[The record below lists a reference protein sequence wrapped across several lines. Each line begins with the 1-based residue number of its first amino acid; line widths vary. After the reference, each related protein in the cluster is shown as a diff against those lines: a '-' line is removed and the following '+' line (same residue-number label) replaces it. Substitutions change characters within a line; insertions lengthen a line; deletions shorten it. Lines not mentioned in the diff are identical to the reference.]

1 MKKIILFSFIL
12 LLVLPLSAYIDEKE
26 GWKTTDTDNEYA
38 FKVLFNGV
46 EYSEIGFSKTMTTY
60 SKGMGLTKNEYT
72 NKSLTLTQTAH
83 DASSYTY
90 STGDSK
96 GYMYWY
102 MSVCQAMTL
111 YLNVESSIP
120 AQNSITVNFKSYSY
134 DWVTTEDKT
143 EYKYTET
150 EYKPG
155 SPGSGSSVDYYI
167 IYNGE
172 YVKYSRNMY
181 IDPRQYT
188 FYTRT
193 TVTTKGGTS
202 FSPTN
207 GDVTISVTPSGT
219 TSTGTVSST
228 YGTVVCSVPACY
240 AVVQGNSEFSVEA
253 VVKEYPESRR
263 IGTLKLTLVT
273 T

>member
-26 GWKTTDTDNEYA
+26 GWKTTDTDNKYA

-120 AQNSITVNFKSYSY
+120 SQNSITVNFKSYSY

-143 EYKYTET
+143 EYVYTET
-150 EYKPG
+150 NSNPWQD
-155 SPGSGSSVDYYI
+155 SSITYYI
-167 IYNGE
+167 EYNGE
-172 YVKYSRNMY
+172 YVEYDYYEHGWSPN
-181 IDPRQYT
+181 YT
-188 FYTRT
+188 FYTRSEK
-193 TVTTKGGTS
+193 TTKGGTS

-219 TSTGTVSST
+219 TSTGMVSST

-253 VVKEYPESRR
+253 TVKQYPESRR